1 MMRPILE
8 KNGSKSKAVWFSLM
22 AIFALS
28 ACTMAEYDKLQTKAE
43 GGGEVIALSATEY
56 QPLETMR
63 RRSSKINVAVY
74 EFPDFTG
81 QNTENDNFAEL
92 SKAVSQG
99 TDAYVLSALG
109 DVGGGTWFRV
119 LERRFLEPVLQ
130 ERRIKNGQAVEAQQR
145 IHVQNERARIQAD
158 KDKIAVEIAGLQTQ
172 INTDYGLNGPGQPSL
187 NPDLPPI
194 EQTTANLNRYEK
206 ELKSKVDPEIP
217 FSPFA
222 VPNPLKNLKIARY
235 VITGAVVA
243 YDSDVASG
251 GSGVRILN
259 VGGTKQMRKDIIT
272 VNLRFA
278 DVSTSEILA
287 EKTVTQVVES
297 FRNQSTAS
305 DYVTHNTVLEL
316 EAGQVINEPR
326 SFALDAA
333 LRLALSG
340 VLQEL
345 ERKNIF

>member
-1 MMRPILE
+1 MRPILE

-28 ACTMAEYDKLQTKAE
+28 ACTMAQYDKLQTKAE

-145 IHVQNERARIQAD
+145 IRVQNERLRIQAD
-158 KDKIAVEIAGLQTQ
+158 KDKTAVEIAGLQTQ

-187 NPDLPPI
+187 NPD
-194 EQTTANLNRYEK
+194 
-206 ELKSKVDPEIP
+206 LKSKVDPEIP

-305 DYVTHNTVLEL
+305 DYDTHNTVLEL